1 MNKMEIKELCSNKII
16 EEAYTQ
22 FKKEIRIYK
31 IVDMYLE
38 AHFVKPFDL
47 LFIKYINSNNR
58 IKTFE
63 YIKKY

>member
-1 MNKMEIKELCSNKII
+1 MEIKELCSNKII

-38 AHFVKPFDL
+38 THFVKPIDVVI
-47 LFIKYINSNNR
+47 IKYINSNNR
-58 IKTFE
+58 IQTFE
-63 YIKKY
+63 YIKHY